1 VRSLGPFKSLPAHM
15 YGPLNVLQLIARTT
29 PFKHPLPPWDFST
42 PDPIYTTTLMET
54 TRQRTYAVEQGYLLC
69 WRVRLF

>member
-29 PFKHPLPPWDFST
+29 PFKHPLPAWGFF
-42 PDPIYTTTLMET
+42 DPP
-54 TRQRTYAVEQGYLLC
+54 AYLHRSDKC
-69 WRVRLF
+69 TE